1 MRRLVVAATLLLVAS
16 TLAAGGVQQT
26 PDADNTVTRVAV
38 QPDGDAEWT
47 VTVRTRLETEAEV
60 RAYEE
65 FQSRFR
71 ENSSRYVSPF
81 RTRIEGVVSSAAETT
96 GRQMEAR
103 NVTGSTAIRQLPR
116 RWGVVVYSF
125 TWTQFAATDRERLT
139 VGDVFAGGFFLAEN
153 DTLVVATPPGY
164 TPVSVDPAP
173 DGRTEEAVRWQGQR
187 DFPDERPTVRFTRAA
202 TATDGDATGG
212 SRIPPSIIIGVLLAL
227 LAAGGVGAY
236 LYRTRGDLP
245 LVGPSESGTAD
256 DGSPDSGAAATPDP
270 TLTDG
275 ERVERLL
282 AEHDGRLK
290 QAEIAEE
297 FGWSPSKTSRVVSRL
312 TEETRVEKLRIGREN
327 VVSLVEEE

>member
-16 TLAAGGVQQT
+16 TLAAGGIQQT

-71 ENSSRYVSPF
+71 ENSSQYVSPF

-125 TWTQFAATDRERLT
+125 TWTQFATADGERLA

-164 TPVSVDPAP
+164 TRVNVDPAP
-173 DGRTEEAVRWQGQR
+173 DGRTDEAVRWQGQR
-187 DFPDERPTVRFTRAA
+187 DFADERPAIRFTQAA
-202 TATDGDATGG
+202 TATDDNATGG
-212 SRIPPSIIIGVLLAL
+212 SGVPRSIIIGVL

-236 LYRTRGDLP
+236 LYRTRGGP
-245 LVGPSESGTAD
+245 PVVGPSESGTED
-256 DGSPDSGAAATPDP
+256 DGPPDSGAAATPDP

-282 AEHDGRLK
+282 SEHDGRLK
-290 QAEIAEE
+290 QAAIAEA

-312 TEETRVEKLRIGREN
+312 TEEARVEKLRIGREN